1 MEQDQRKRPGE
12 HSGKERPRRPADRPR
27 DARPRSGNAAARETA
42 RRERLA
48 ERGPDSA
55 EARRPRAERPTERR
69 ERSRRPAG
77 ERPADDTRQA
87 APARKAPAKRPAGPE
102 AAQKAGHARKKKP
115 HRVYNT
121 NFGFKFGIMLAVV
134 AAIVVSMIIFFK
146 VKHIEVILPEMKEG
160 TRAYYTAEE
169 IIEASGINL
178 DENLLS
184 LSKAK
189 AASGIRA
196 ALPYV
201 NEIQIKKQLPST
213 VIISFTEF
221 EVSYAVSD
229 ERGGWWLINREGRVL
244 ESVDEKS
251 VRGHLTVTGMPIKVP
266 QAGEQI
272 KPAAAEGADVSEI
285 ENKRTVVL
293 ELLPELEKQPF
304 AKQIDSVDVSASY
317 DLTLKYGTRYL
328 IKLGTTE
335 KLSYK
340 LQYLQA
346 VLEDKEIQRRSGT
359 IDLTFNE
366 DNKVHF
372 LEFR

>member
-1 MEQDQRKRPGE
+1 MDEKRKRPAE
-12 HSGKERPRRPADRPR
+12 RGKTTVTRERPRTPGSNPKT
-27 DARPRSGNAAARETA
+27 ARPRSGNAAARETA

-48 ERGPDSA
+48 EQGTESA
-55 EARRPRAERPTERR
+55 EARRPRAERPAR
-69 ERSRRPAG
+69 A
-77 ERPADDTRQA
+77 AKQA
-87 APARKAPAKRPAGPE
+87 APGREAPPKRSAAPEAARKAGR
-102 AAQKAGHARKKKP
+102 ARKKKP

-134 AAIVVSMIIFFK
+134 AAVVVSMIIFFK
-146 VKHIEVILPEMKEG
+146 VKHIEVILPESGNG
-160 TRAYYTAEE
+160 TQAYYTKEE

-184 LSKAK
+184 MSKAK
-189 AASGIRA
+189 VASNIKT

-201 NEIQIKKQLPST
+201 NEIQIKKQLPGT

-221 EVSYAVSD
+221 EVSYAVAD

-244 ESVDEKS
+244 ESADEKS

-266 QAGEQI
+266 KDGEQI
-272 KPAAAEGADVSEI
+272 MPAAAEGADVSEI

-293 ELLPELEKQPF
+293 ELLPELEKQSY

-366 DNKVHF
+366 DDKVHF